1 MSSYL
6 SPNSERDLRR
16 RASRRRGAREE
27 PALERVVVGAGAC
40 RERLASTGRQGI
52 LARRR
57 SFGNGGSW
65 PSTAVGRAPSVAPG
79 SVVFAQ
85 GQCATSAL
93 LKEGPGRT
101 RPQDGAGSR
110 GRRAARLRRNQPEP
124 RRTSPRTS
132 PDGRRN
138 LEDGATLG
146 AGRREELLDA
156 MQSSEYRSVRYWS
169 KEINGTLTGER
180 KK

>member
-93 LKEGPGRT
+93 LKEGPAGRVLRT
-101 RPQDGAGSR
+101 ARVHGDGGLRDFAGTSRNLDGRPQGRPRTGGGIWRTADPGCRTPR
-110 GRRAARLRRNQPEP
+110 GTP
-124 RRTSPRTS
+124 RRH
-132 PDGRRN
+132 
-138 LEDGATLG
+138 A
-146 AGRREELLDA
+146 
-156 MQSSEYRSVRYWS
+156 VV
-169 KEINGTLTGER
+169 
-180 KK
+180 